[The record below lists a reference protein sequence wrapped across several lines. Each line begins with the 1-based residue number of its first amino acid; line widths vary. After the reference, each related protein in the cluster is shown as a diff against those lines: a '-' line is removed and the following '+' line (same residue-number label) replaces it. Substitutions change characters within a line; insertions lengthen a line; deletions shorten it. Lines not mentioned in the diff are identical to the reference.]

1 MSAGPAARDDLR
13 ALLDGISDRTVD
25 PRIADFA
32 RNLAARPGVLAV
44 LFYGAEL
51 RAPRPGG
58 LLDLYLLTEG
68 DARYHGHGLAA
79 LANRLLPP
87 NVYHEREEAPDPLAA
102 KVAVMRLSAFRSRMR
117 RGSLDTTLWA
127 RFCQP
132 CVILHTR
139 DAQIRAAVIDALAAA
154 GETAAWWAAR
164 LAPEGADAETC
175 WRALFA
181 HTYGAELRVEG
192 RDRAQTITAAAP
204 DLYALLHARHIAGRA
219 ITDAERAAARRGWAL
234 RRTLGKALN
243 LVRLVK
249 AAATFRGGIAYA
261 LDKVER
267 HSGAPVELRPW
278 QRRLPLLAAPFILLR
293 LLRERRLR

>member
-1 MSAGPAARDDLR
+1 MSEAQAAQDDLH
-13 ALLDGISDRTVD
+13 ALLERFADRPVE
-25 PRIADFA
+25 PRIAALA
-32 RNLAARPGVLAV
+32 RHLAARPGVLAV

-58 LLDLYLLTEG
+58 LLDLYVLTEG
-68 DARYHGHGLAA
+68 EARYHGIGLAA

-87 NVYHEREEAPDPLAA
+87 NVYHERIETPEPLAA
-102 KVAVMRLSAFRSRMR
+102 KVAVMRLAAFRHRMR

-132 CVILHTR
+132 CVILHAR
-139 DAQIRAAVIDALAAA
+139 DARARAAVLDTLATA

-164 LAPEGADAETC
+164 LAPAGADAESC

-192 RDRAQTITAAAP
+192 RDRAQSITAAAP
-204 DLYALLHARHIAGRA
+204 ELYASLHARHIAGRRV
-219 ITDAERAAARRGWAL
+219 TDAERAAARRGWAL
-234 RRTLGKALN
+234 RRRLGKALN
-243 LVRLVK
+243 LARLVK
-249 AAATFRGGIAYA
+249 AAATFRGGLAYA

-267 HSGAPVELRPW
+267 HSGAPVELLPW
-278 QRRLPLLAAPFILLR
+278 QRRLPLLAAPFVLLR

>member
-1 MSAGPAARDDLR
+1 VSAGPAARDDLR
-13 ALLDGISDRTVD
+13 TLLDRLTGRPAD
-25 PRIADFA
+25 PRIAEFA
-32 RNLAARPGVLAV
+32 GRLAARPGVLAV

-51 RAPRPGG
+51 REPRRGG

-68 DARYHGHGLAA
+68 DARYHGPGLSA

-87 NVYHEREEAPDPLAA
+87 NVYHERAEAPGPLAA

-117 RGSLDTTLWA
+117 RQSLDTTLWA

-132 CVILHTR
+132 CVILCAR
-139 DAQIRAAVIDALAAA
+139 DAQTRAAVLQALAAA

-164 LAPEGADAETC
+164 LAPAGADAETC

-192 RDRAQTITAAAP
+192 RDRAQAITAAAP
-204 DLYALLHARHIAGRA
+204 ELYALLHARHIAGRR
-219 ITDAERAAARRGWAL
+219 ITDAERASARRGWAL
-234 RRTLGKALN
+234 RRVLGKALN
-243 LVRLVK
+243 LARLLK

-267 HSGAPVELRPW
+267 HSGAPVPLSPW
-278 QRRLPLLAAPFILLR
+278 QRRLPLLAAPVILLR